1 MSTLSVCVQS
11 PDDSHTYEREMIA
24 FLKKKN
30 IYIFHAQPVSAAKLV
45 KKWTVHST

>member
-24 FLKKKN
+24 FLKKY